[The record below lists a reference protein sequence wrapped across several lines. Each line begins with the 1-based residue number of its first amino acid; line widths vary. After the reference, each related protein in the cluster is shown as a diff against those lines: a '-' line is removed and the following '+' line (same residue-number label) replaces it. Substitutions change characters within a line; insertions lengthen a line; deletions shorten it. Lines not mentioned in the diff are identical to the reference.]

1 MGRSRDAAKR
11 GLILEAAFRVFGERG
26 FARTTIKSIAERA
39 GIAPGSV
46 YTYFRDKDEL
56 FRSTVEEGWDSFL
69 ERLEGI
75 RASRRPFRQR
85 MLALVD
91 TGFLVLEETLPLLRG
106 MLFEAS
112 QRKLFHTKLEKL
124 CESVEKLILEG
135 IRQRGK
141 AGRIR
146 APTTQWSKLLRITI
160 IGILFSVASAEPGKT
175 GGEIRILKQAV
186 TARLAALL
194 GGARGSAR

>member
-91 TGFLVLEETLPLLRG
+91 TGFLVLEENLPLLRG